1 MQRGRSWLSE
11 DAMALAL
18 AAERAG
24 PHTDALPTFDVV
36 VIGSG
41 YGGAVAA
48 ARLSALAEAPG
59 RERMRVAVLE
69 RGAEYTPGS
78 FPDRFSDLVGHLRM
92 QGANPLGAP
101 ANPEGLFD
109 WHLDG
114 DVGALVANGLGG
126 GSLINAGVCEPAQAK
141 VLAHKDW
148 PEPWLGNQPL
158 WEALYTRARSALG
171 ARPWPERRVD
181 KQAAM
186 AELATRLGARPQP
199 VWLAIAPPKDADP
212 GGQGCQ
218 GGEGELPLAP
228 CVECGDCFTGCNVGA
243 KRTLGHNYLARA
255 HAQGAALY
263 TGATVHSVQRLP
275 RGTDDDD
282 DNAPGVPR
290 WLVRWRPTDPLR
302 LPAGQQLFEVRARHV
317 VIAAGT
323 YGSTEILMRSRDAG
337 LAVSGRLGD
346 GFSANGD
353 VLSATHDTGRAVGIS
368 PDENQPLAE
377 RRAGPTITTQLHWPA
392 GQADAHLAP
401 LHTLQDLTV
410 PGALGWVFAEVLTS
424 MMVPQRW
431 TRWNFAT
438 ERPGDPDRY
447 AVDPDAIGRSLLT
460 VAYVDD
466 SAAGRLEPGAGWAAA
481 SRDGALR
488 VRWKGVGDQ
497 APFLAMDAML
507 KAATP
512 PGADHLRNPLWQF
525 MPEREYLGLGQ
536 TDRRLFTVHPLGGC
550 RMAVN
555 ARDGVVDPWGR
566 VFDCGGLPANL
577 ADPRTE
583 ADRTARSGQ
592 HDRSVHPGLAVL
604 DGSIVPTALGINPLL
619 TITALAEGAIDHWQQ
634 QARWV
639 EVRRADSDPKRRP
652 AIALPTVPAA
662 RPKPEPTAVRF
673 SEVMSG
679 KLQYGDQVRG
689 RQRLRMQALFDPV
702 PDLQAFL
709 TKPRE
714 PVRLT
719 GRFAL
724 TDTEG
729 KLLTD
734 GQCPELR
741 GTVDWFATERSCVGQ
756 RFWRVVRN
764 FVHSRL
770 EADRAEAR
778 HKGRSLF
785 EGLGSK
791 LRGATH
797 FGAIRQLAYHFNGV
811 PEGWLGLPKGYTT
824 LRGTK
829 RVGYRLSTPSDP
841 ESANPW
847 RQLGEMTLYAHSK
860 HGPRIRLG
868 TLELEEMA
876 ALDRHG
882 LPLAMLQQD
891 NAVAALRDLTRLGL
905 YFGRV
910 MFGLHMF
917 SFRRAEYPA
926 EINGPRGLQRLP
938 PLAYP
943 ASDPRFDGLRVE
955 RHTVDVPQKPGEPPL
970 TLLLTH
976 LCGAGKTTGLP
987 VLLVHGFGSGGV
999 QFTHPVI
1006 PQPMAPW
1013 LARQGHDVWVG
1024 ELRTSIGLDSH
1035 RRQWSMDLI
1044 ARQDIPALVR
1054 AVCDLTQQPKV
1065 HVVAHCIG
1073 AAMFSMAMLSGR
1085 LQAGG
1090 TSLIASALLMQVGP
1104 RVQLPYASRARAYVA
1119 MRLRQLLGAAEAH
1132 SVASQD
1138 IGDIEALMDR
1148 VFGTYL
1154 YPWGERPFYRLG
1166 HDPSHDAGPDGGDRF
1181 LAILARNLVGRNDKR
1196 LAVILARNTARVN
1209 ANRSAVIFGQ
1219 LFQSANMTP
1228 ALLAALPDLL
1238 GSCNLTTYEQ
1248 TAQYADE
1255 HRLTNQSGEDVYTSP
1270 QRLRDFFDIPVTLLH
1285 GMKNKTFDPRTLW
1298 RNFDEFAAAALRM
1311 RVVPVE
1317 KFGHLDCVVGQ
1328 GADSA
1333 VFPHIQA
1340 HLAGAASQPPVGF
1353 QRAVFALECEARLP
1367 RVGPWLGDVQP
1378 ADGGLLLRIG
1388 LRLDEPGRPAP
1399 LKGIATLL
1407 CDAQRRP
1414 LCADYTPHPCTPDQH
1429 EQVLEMHL
1437 PWPLPD
1443 AAANASTGDADGPL
1457 RLLVAVI
1464 HGAWPASAQ
1473 ALVQAVGERCDVLRD
1488 IANGQLTPLIA
1499 TEGLLLDR
1507 GWLQR
1512 IARPRADRL
1521 GLALGACR
1529 QRPLLADRDLADAAM
1544 GALVAAV
1551 DGTAPTAHAPIDL
1564 VLLAGDQVYADT
1576 RADTGHTSAQRR
1588 QYFEAHQEA
1597 WSAPNQ
1603 RELLRRRPVVMALDD
1618 HEFRNDY
1625 NNRISD
1631 GRPEEFHAAA
1641 TAWQR
1646 YQLDAGPRQHVPHP
1660 ALPGQG
1666 LKAAWRKFK
1675 QGGFAFFVCDTRSER
1690 VDTSRVDRHGAQI
1703 MSSLQ
1708 MDALKDWL
1716 SDLQRDPAHGHRP
1729 KVVVTGSPMAP
1740 LFRQAQG
1747 NDGQATWSDGWQRF
1761 PDSQAELLHWIAS
1774 QQIQQVLFLSGDYH
1788 LHADVQL
1795 RLQAPGK
1802 TEVRARSIVTGGL
1815 YSPYPFAN
1823 ATRDEWLDGDD
1834 AQDLRAGA
1842 TTWGYTITDSKP
1854 GSGYTRLTLGA
1865 DGQVQADFVAVLAPA
1880 A

>member
-1 MQRGRSWLSE
+1 MQRGKPWLSE

-18 AAERAG
+18 AAEQAG
-24 PHTDALPTFDVV
+24 PNAAKLPTFDVV

-48 ARLSALAEAPG
+48 ARLSALAEAAG
-59 RERMRVAVLE
+59 RPAMRVAVLE

-92 QGANPLGAP
+92 PGANPLGAP

-126 GSLINAGVCEPAQAK
+126 GSLINAGVCEPAQPA
-141 VLAHKDW
+141 VLARLDW

-158 WEALYTRARSALG
+158 WDALYSRARGALG
-171 ARPWPERRVD
+171 ARPWPELRVP
-181 KQAAM
+181 KQSAM
-186 AELATRLGARPQP
+186 LDLAERLRAHAQP
-199 VWLAIAPPKDADP
+199 VWLSIAPPEDADP

-218 GGEGELPLAP
+218 GEVPLKP

-255 HAQGAALY
+255 HAQGAKLF

-275 RGTDDDD
+275 CEPGDDG
-282 DNAPGVPR
+282 PSVPR
-290 WLVRWRPTDPLR
+290 WRVRWRPTDPLR

-353 VLSATHDTGRAVGIS
+353 VLSATYDTGYPVGIS
-368 PDENQPLAE
+368 PDENTPLAE

-392 GQADAHLAP
+392 ARADAHLAP
-401 LHTLQDLTV
+401 LHTLQDLSV

-438 ERPGDPDRY
+438 ERPGDSDRY

-466 SAAGRLEPGAGWAAA
+466 GAAGRLEPAAGWAAA

-497 APFLAMDAML
+497 APFLAMDHRL
-507 KAATP
+507 RAATP
-512 PGADHLRNPLWQF
+512 HGADHLRNPLWQF

-566 VFDCGGLPANL
+566 VFDCGGLPADL

-634 QARWV
+634 QERWV
-639 EVRRADSDPKRRP
+639 DAPATAPLQPPALVPPPVAAQRP
-652 AIALPTVPAA
+652 
-662 RPKPEPTAVRF
+662 RPEATAVRF
-673 SEVMSG
+673 QEVMSG
-679 KLQYGDQVRG
+679 PLQQVG
-689 RQRLRMQALFDPV
+689 QPAPEPPVAEAADAMPARLRMQALFDRV
-702 PDLQAFL
+702 DDLPDFL
-709 TKPRE
+709 ARKDRTLG
-714 PVRLT
+714 LT

-724 TDTEG
+724 TNQNG
-729 KLLTD
+729 KLLQTI
-734 GQCPELR
+734 ELR
-741 GTVDWFATERSCVGQ
+741 GTVDWFAIEHSCAGQ
-756 RFWRVVRN
+756 RVWRVARN
-764 FVHSRL
+764 YWHSRL
-770 EADRAEAR
+770 DADRAEAQ
-778 HKGRSLF
+778 HKKRSIF
-785 EGLGSK
+785 EGLGAK
-791 LRGATH
+791 ARGATH
-797 FGAIRQLAYHFNGV
+797 FGAIRRLDYQFEALPQGALHL
-811 PEGWLGLPKGYTT
+811 LGLPDGCT

-829 RVGYRLSTPSDP
+829 RVGYRMAGPHDP

-847 RQLGEMTLYAHSK
+847 RQLGEMTLYAH
-860 HGPRIRLG
+860 PPRNARRIRLG
-868 TLELEEMA
+868 TLKFEEMA
-876 ALDRHG
+876 ALDRNG
-882 LPLAMLQQD
+882 LPLALLRQD
-891 NAVAALRDLTRLGL
+891 DGVAGLRDLARLGL
-905 YFGRV
+905 YFGRA

-926 EINGPRGLQRLP
+926 EINGPRGLERLP

-943 ASDPRFDGLRVE
+943 AGDPRFAGLRIE
-955 RHTVDVPQKPGEPPL
+955 RHTIAVPQVDAPPL
-970 TLLLTH
+970 TLLLTR
-976 LCGAGKTTGLP
+976 LRGAAPTTGLP
-987 VLLVHGFGSGGV
+987 VLLLHGFGSGGV
-999 QFTHPVI
+999 QFTHPVT

-1013 LARQGHDVWVG
+1013 LAQQGHDVWVAD
-1024 ELRTSIGLDSH
+1024 LRTSIGLDSH
-1035 RRQWSMDLI
+1035 RRQWSMD
-1044 ARQDIPALVR
+1044 AVATQDIPALVR
-1054 AVCDLTQQPKV
+1054 AVCALAAQDQV

-1073 AAMFSMAMLSGR
+1073 AAMFCMAMLNGKLQVGASGQR
-1085 LQAGG
+1085 GSR
-1090 TSLIASALLMQVGP
+1090 SLVASAVLMQVGP
-1104 RVQLPYASRARAYVA
+1104 RVQLPYASRARAFVA
-1119 MRLRQLLGAAEAH
+1119 MRLRQLVGAAEAH

-1138 IGDIEALMDR
+1138 IDDMEALQDR
-1148 VFGTYL
+1148 LFGSYL
-1154 YPWGERPFYRLG
+1154 YPEDQRPFYRLG
-1166 HDPSHDAGPDGGDRF
+1166 KD
-1181 LAILARNLVGRNDKR
+1181 LQ
-1196 LAVILARNTARVN
+1196 RNTARVN

-1219 LFQSANMTP
+1219 LFQYENMTP

-1248 TAQYADE
+1248 TAQYAYE

-1270 QRLRDFFDIPVTLLH
+1270 QRLQAFFDLPVTLIH
-1285 GMKNKTFDPRTLW
+1285 GEQNKTFDFKTLQ
-1298 RNFDEFAAAALRM
+1298 RNSDEFAAAGLRA
-1311 RVVPVE
+1311 RAVPIPG
-1317 KFGHLDCVVGQ
+1317 FGHLDCVVGQ
-1328 GADSA
+1328 GADTA
-1333 VFPHIQA
+1333 VFRHIQT
-1340 HLAGAASQPPVGF
+1340 HLADQTGQAFP
-1353 QRAVFALECEARLP
+1353 RAQVDTTLVARLP

-1378 ADGGLLLRIG
+1378 VAGGLRLRIG
-1388 LRLDEPGRPAP
+1388 LRIDEPGRAAP
-1399 LKGIATLL
+1399 LQGIATLL
-1407 CDAQRRP
+1407 CDTQRRP
-1414 LCADYTPHPCTPDQH
+1414 LGEVKRHHCVPDRH
-1429 EQVLEMHL
+1429 EQVIEVDI

-1443 AAANASTGDADGPL
+1443 AMTRGAASPV

-1464 HGAWPASAQ
+1464 HGTWPADADK
-1473 ALVQAVGERCDVLRD
+1473 LVQAVRERCQVLRE
-1488 IANGQLTPLIA
+1488 IADAQLTLPIA
-1499 TEGLLLDR
+1499 TEGLRLDR
-1507 GWLQR
+1507 RWLQR
-1512 IARPRADRL
+1512 IARPRAERL

-1529 QRPLLADRDLADAAM
+1529 QRPLLTDRDLADASM
-1544 GALVAAV
+1544 RALLRSPQRGDAT
-1551 DGTAPTAHAPIDL
+1551 GTARHAPIDL

-1576 RADTGHTSAQRR
+1576 RVDTGHTGAQRR

-1597 WSAPNQ
+1597 WSAPWQ
-1603 RELLRRRPVVMALDD
+1603 RMLMRRRPVVMALDD

-1625 NNRISD
+1625 NNRTSA
-1631 GRPEEFHAAA
+1631 GRPQEFHAAA
-1641 TAWQR
+1641 SAWQR

-1666 LKAAWRKFK
+1666 LKAAWRSFIRC
-1675 QGGFAFFVCDTRSER
+1675 GFAFFVCDTRSER
-1690 VDTSRVDRHGAQI
+1690 IDTSRVDRHGAQI
-1703 MSSLQ
+1703 MSRLQ

-1716 SDLQRDPAHGHRP
+1716 RELQHDPAYGDRP

-1747 NDGQATWSDGWQRF
+1747 DAGQATWSDGWQRF
-1761 PDSQAELLHWIAS
+1761 PDSLAELLHWIAS
-1774 QQIQQVLFLSGDYH
+1774 EQIQQLLFLSGDYH
-1788 LHADVQL
+1788 LHAEASLWAQV
-1795 RLQAPGK
+1795 PGRPA
-1802 TEVRARSIVTGGL
+1802 VVARSIVTGGL

-1823 ATRDEWLDGDD
+1823 ATRDEWLDGDQ
-1834 AQDLRAGA
+1834 AQGLQLKAGGL
-1842 TTWGYTITDSKP
+1842 TWGYRITDSKP

-1865 DGQVQADFVAVLAPA
+1865 DGQVQADFVAVLPPA